1 MRLKCILLLC
11 FALSAMKLIAQ
22 TPVSEKL
29 TGRIISD
36 SSGLPL
42 QAVNVSLKISKTFA
56 ETDANGEFSIRLT
69 APKDSLMISFV
80 GYRSAVFAVTSAKTK
95 LPGIRLKESFF
106 ALESVVINTG
116 YQSIPKERATGS
128 FTFIDNKTLNE
139 QVGTNI
145 LDRLNGVAT
154 GVLFDNTKAP
164 SDQKQLNFNIRGLST
179 INGPQDPLIVLD
191 NFPYEGNLGNIDPN
205 TVESI
210 TLLKDA
216 AAASIWGTRAGNGV
230 VVITTKKGRLNQP
243 LRVELNSNIQ
253 FMPKPDLFS
262 LPQMSSGD
270 YIDVEEFLYGQGFF
284 DNTINGT
291 NYQALTPV
299 VSILNDRDHGLITAE
314 EANRRID
321 ALRTQDVRNDYSKY
335 FYRTTVNQQ
344 YALNVSGGSGNM
356 SYMLSGGLDKN
367 VGSLNEGYNRLNLRA
382 ENSYRPAKN
391 LLITTGLNYTQSK
404 SASGRPGLNSVMV
417 GFRQVP
423 YMKFADDA
431 GNPLPVAVNYRDD
444 YTDTAGAGYLL
455 NWKYYPLDD
464 NKHNVTTTQI
474 QQILA
479 NIGLQYQI
487 ANGLSAELK
496 YQYAKQQS
504 AIRNLA
510 DTGSYSTR
518 NMINLFSQLDES
530 SGTINRI
537 VPEGSI
543 LNLTNNYVESNNL
556 RGQLNFNHTWQNH
569 SLSAI
574 LGTENRQTKISN
586 DGNTIYGYD
595 DNLLTVSNV
604 DFVNPYPTY
613 LDGGYEYIGNGLSF
627 SQTRNNFVSYFGN
640 AAYTYQGKYTLSASF
655 RRDASN
661 LFGVNTNDKWN
672 PFWSA
677 GLSYEISKESFY
689 KSALFPYL
697 RVRATYGFSGNVDQT
712 KSAVTVVGN
721 FTSNPTTGLLQA
733 QVEQFSN
740 PDLKWEKLATLNF
753 GLDFS
758 LKGQIVNGAIE
769 YYHKN
774 GTDLFGLVP
783 VDYTTGLNT
792 FLITKNVANM
802 AGNGVDITVQTKNI
816 DRTFKWRT
824 NFLFSYN
831 TSKTTKYFQEQYT
844 WAGILGSGSSIS
856 PTVGKPLYAIAS
868 YKWGG
873 LDGQGNPQGY
883 VNGKLST
890 DYSTIL
896 SSATSIDSL
905 VYNGPTTPKFFGAIG
920 NSFSW
925 KEFTLTANLIYKLGY
940 YFRKPTISY
949 SGLFYNGQGNADFAN
964 RWQKPGD
971 EKTTNIPSMIY
982 PADSYRDQFF
992 QLSEATVEKADNIR
1006 LQFISLSYD
1015 FQKTNKNKSPF
1026 SNIQLYLNISNL
1038 GIIWRA
1044 NGQHLDPDNLSSI
1057 QPPRAY
1063 AFGVKAI
1070 F

>member
-1 MRLKCILLLC
+1 
-11 FALSAMKLIAQ
+11 
-22 TPVSEKL
+22 
-29 TGRIISD
+29 
-36 SSGLPL
+36 
-42 QAVNVSLKISKTFA
+42 
-56 ETDANGEFSIRLT
+56 
-69 APKDSLMISFV
+69 
-80 GYRSAVFAVTSAKTK
+80 
-95 LPGIRLKESFF
+95 
-106 ALESVVINTG
+106 
-116 YQSIPKERATGS
+116 
-128 FTFIDNKTLNE
+128 
-139 QVGTNI
+139 
-145 LDRLNGVAT
+145 
-154 GVLFDNTKAP
+154 
-164 SDQKQLNFNIRGLST
+164 
-179 INGPQDPLIVLD
+179 
-191 NFPYEGNLGNIDPN
+191 
-205 TVESI
+205 
-210 TLLKDA
+210 
-216 AAASIWGTRAGNGV
+216 
-230 VVITTKKGRLNQP
+230 
-243 LRVELNSNIQ
+243 
-253 FMPKPDLFS
+253 
-262 LPQMSSGD
+262 
-270 YIDVEEFLYGQGFF
+270 
-284 DNTINGT
+284 
-291 NYQALTPV
+291 
-299 VSILNDRDHGLITAE
+299 
-314 EANRRID
+314 
-321 ALRTQDVRNDYSKY
+321 
-335 FYRTTVNQQ
+335 
-344 YALNVSGGSGNM
+344 M

-404 SASGRPGLNSVMV
+404 STSGRPDLNSVTV

-431 GNPLPVAVNYRDD
+431 GNPLPAAVNYRNE

-464 NKHNVTTTQI
+464 YKHNATTTQI
-474 QQILA
+474 QQMLA
-479 NIGLQYQI
+479 DIGLQYQI
-487 ANGLSAELK
+487 TDGLSAELK
-496 YQYAKQQS
+496 YQYVKQQS
-504 AIRNLA
+504 ASRNLA

-518 NMINLFSQLDES
+518 NMINMFTQLDES

-537 VPEGSI
+537 VPAGSI

-595 DNLLTVSNV
+595 DNLLTVSNM

-613 LDGGYEYIGNGLSF
+613 LNGSDEYIGNGLFF
-627 SQTRNNFVSYFGN
+627 SENRNNFVSYFGN

-697 RVRATYGFSGNVDQT
+697 RIRATYGFSGNVDQT

-721 FTSNPTTGLLQA
+721 FTPNSTTGLLQA

-740 PDLKWEKLATLNF
+740 PDLKWEKLSTLNF

-758 LKGQIVNGAIE
+758 LKGQIINGTIE

-792 FLITKNVANM
+792 FLITRNVADM

-816 DRTFKWRT
+816 DRAFKWRT

-831 TSKTTKYFQEQYT
+831 TSKTTKYYQEQSA

-873 LDGQGNPQGY
+873 LDGQGNPQSY

-905 VYNGPTTPKFFGAIG
+905 IYSGPATPKFFGAIG

-925 KEFTLTANLIYKLGY
+925 KEFTLTANLIYKLSY

-982 PADSYRDQFF
+982 PADSHRDQFF
-992 QLSEATVEKADNIR
+992 QLSQATVEKADNIR
-1006 LQFISLSYD
+1006 LQFISLSYGV
-1015 FQKTNKNKSPF
+1015 QKINKNKSPF
-1026 SNIQLYLNISNL
+1026 TNIQLYLNISNL